1 VKAWPICGLVALIA
15 HGAVGAGGVDDCI
28 LNGLKGVS
36 SDAAARMIKQAC
48 ESKVTA
54 ARADRLIKKY
64 GDKVNVQLP
73 VEGWN
78 SWASTGLRAVLRN
91 ASSLTATLVEV
102 SFSKPD
108 SKNNCTAPPSK
119 KELYRVKIKPGSNG
133 TFLVR
138 DVTSVIDKTGAI
150 CIDAIMVRGRQPS
163 TLDVSI
169 GSFEPYSANEIDV
182 INEELGESYATI
194 KPDFRLLLDALPPA
208 QKK

>member
-1 VKAWPICGLVALIA
+1 VKVWPICGVIALISNVV
-15 HGAVGAGGVDDCI
+15 AVAGEVDDCV
-28 LNGLKGVS
+28 LSGLKGVS
-36 SDAAARMIKQAC
+36 SDAAARMVKQAC
-48 ESKVTA
+48 ESKVAA
-54 ARADRLIKKY
+54 ARKDRLIQKY
-64 GDKVNVQLP
+64 GEKVYEQMP
-73 VEGWN
+73 VEVWN

-108 SKNNCTAPPSK
+108 SQNNCTAPPAK
-119 KELYRVKIKPGSNG
+119 KELYRVKVKPGSNG

-163 TLDVSI
+163 TFDVSI
-169 GSFEPYSANEIDV
+169 GSFEPYSANEIDA
-182 INEELGESYATI
+182 INEELGERYATI
-194 KPDFRLLLDALPPA
+194 KPDFRLLLDAFPPA